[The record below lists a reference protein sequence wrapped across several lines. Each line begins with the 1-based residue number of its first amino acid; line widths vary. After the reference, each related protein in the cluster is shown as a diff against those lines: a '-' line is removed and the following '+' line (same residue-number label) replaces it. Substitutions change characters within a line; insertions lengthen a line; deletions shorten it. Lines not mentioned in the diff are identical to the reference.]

1 MQYEFLLWIAV
12 LANLIHQLE
21 EIYLN
26 GRNYLESYG
35 IPRMSDGEYYY
46 FQASFLLTG
55 ILMAAVGWRAP
66 AFSLMYPILSM
77 MNVIGVHLLMTIKYR
92 KYSPGLLTGVV
103 FILPVGI
110 ASLWG
115 AAQDGVLNARV
126 VVIASLLA
134 IVYTLVPFLFIRMKK
149 MLYKTKR
156 K

>member
-12 LANLIHQLE
+12 LANVVHQLE
-21 EIYLN
+21 EIYLDA
-26 GRNYLESYG
+26 RNYVESYG
-35 IPRMSDGEYYY
+35 IPKMSDGVFYYL
-46 FQASFLLTG
+46 QASFLLAG
-55 ILMAAVGWRAP
+55 IVMAAVGWRAP
-66 AFSLMYPILSM
+66 AFSLMYPILIM
-77 MNVIGVHLLMTIKYR
+77 MNIIGVHLIMTIKYR

-110 ASLWG
+110 ACLWG

-134 IVYTLVPFLFIRMKK
+134 IVYSLVPFLLIRMKK
-149 MLYKTKR
+149 MLYETKR